1 MDKTM
6 KTLIIFIRH
15 ADKAKKRI
23 SATGLKKTIEFAQKK
38 LAPLLPADEQGELC
52 GCGPGGEHRLF
63 SLLWN
68 HLAWRKT
75 RQAEIGRSHIDNCR
89 RCIHRPQPLTRR
101 NKANFL

>member
-6 KTLIIFIRH
+6 KTLIFIRH

-52 GCGPGGEHRLF
+52 GCSPGGKYRLF
-63 SLLWN
+63 SLLWD
-68 HLAWRKT
+68 HLAWGET
-75 RQAEIGRSHIDNCR
+75 WQAKINGSDFNRFGRGI
-89 RCIHRPQPLTRR
+89 
-101 NKANFL
+101 NKPESITG